1 MHTGG
6 LPGNAVL
13 DTVFQERLQGKA
25 AYKEVLDA
33 VLRPDL
39 PAQAVPVAQLFHF
52 QIQTRDLKLIPDG
65 DQIPGLAQG
74 EPVKAGQVCD
84 HLIRGL
90 KAVQA
95 DAGLDGTQN
104 VVEKMRVD
112 LRLEKL
118 VFQPFL

>member
-65 DQIPGLAQG
+65 DQIP
-74 EPVKAGQVCD
+74 
-84 HLIRGL
+84 
-90 KAVQA
+90 
-95 DAGLDGTQN
+95 
-104 VVEKMRVD
+104 D
-112 LRLEKL
+112 LRRVSL
-118 VFQPFL
+118 